1 MHPSQILLIA
11 ILVVVLIV
19 ILIRMRSVPADK
31 SPRRK
36 RKSSSGLYC
45 AAPHYDNHPAPIY
58 SKPISDSIPAARSL
72 PQEKFNRHPIQTASV
87 VEAPTTPIDTA
98 SHVTEL
104 SANQHH
110 ILKSHPKPAT
120 VPTFARNNADD
131 DRLEISTHGYRFR
144 VESSGKDMIS
154 IPKNFSAIKQWEGM
168 ITGVY
173 DQERCGSCWA
183 FATCSSF
190 TDRIRIQS
198 KGKFLADGDYLSP
211 FHLAACMKCG
221 IDGAC
226 PRVCEGNY
234 LDDVL
239 QYLVDEGAAA
249 QSDIEKYSTQGEE
262 YRCFNAAAH
271 GAKLWKGKRKYRVNI
286 YPPSMLTDKK
296 LLLENETAIME
307 DIYRYGPVN
316 CIIKVYVPM
325 DNRNFYLHKTGIYGY
340 GWASEP
346 KETDG
351 YHAIN
356 IVGWGEEEIA
366 GKVVKYWIVRNSWGD
381 SWGVSGLARVL
392 RGVNFGMIESD
403 CWGISVE

>member
-1 MHPSQILLIA
+1 MRLSQILVIT
-11 ILVVVLIV
+11 ILVIVLVVI
-19 ILIRMRSVPADK
+19 IARIRGT
-31 SPRRK
+31 SPDTASRRK
-36 RKSSSGLYC
+36 RKSSSNLYC
-45 AAPHYDNHPAPIY
+45 AAPHNDRHPV
-58 SKPISDSIPAARSL
+58 SL
-72 PQEKFNRHPIQTASV
+72 PSQTVSVSEELTSREPREAYNQYVQHSKMTMVPTMPIESTL
-87 VEAPTTPIDTA
+87 VEPEIDA
-98 SHVTEL
+98 EQKNL
-104 SANQHH
+104 
-110 ILKSHPKPAT
+110 LKSHPRPAT
-120 VPTFARNNADD
+120 VPTFARQTTDE
-131 DRLEISTHGYRFR
+131 DRLEISNHGYRFH
-144 VESSGKDMIS
+144 VKSTGKDRMS
-154 IPKNFSAIKQWEGM
+154 IPRNFSAIKQWEGM

-190 TDRIRIQS
+190 TDRIRIKS
-198 KGKFLADGDYLSP
+198 GGKLLRDGDYLSP

-239 QYLVDEGAAA
+239 QFLVDEGGAA

-262 YRCFNAAAH
+262 YRCFNAATH
-271 GAKLWKGKRKYRVNI
+271 GVKLWKGKRKYRVNI

-307 DIYRYGPVN
+307 EIYQHGPVN

-325 DNRNFYLHKTGIYGY
+325 DQRNFYLHKTGIYGY
-340 GWASEP
+340 GWTSEP

-356 IVGWGEEEIA
+356 IVGWGEEEID
-366 GKVVKYWIVRNSWGD
+366 GKMVRFWIVRNSWG
-381 SWGVSGLARVL
+381 SEWGQMGLARVW

-403 CWGISVE
+403 IWAIEA